1 MGLVDFLRFLC
12 YTGLFVCL
20 LIPIHNFIGKGGS
33 RTVTHHLQLIIFINS
48 FQGGSHMALPKY
60 ITDIDKILDIPE
72 EERKKLKAITEK
84 FVFRVNDY
92 YLKLINWADP
102 KDPIRK
108 LIIPNEGELS
118 EYGRWD
124 ASDED
129 TNYVVPGC
137 QHKYS
142 TTALLLVSEVCGSY
156 CRYCFRK
163 RLFRNDVNEAMSN
176 VDPGIAYIA
185 SHPEI
190 NNVLL
195 TGGDS
200 LILSTSRLRRIIE
213 ELRKIEH
220 VKIIRFGSKIPVF
233 NPMRIYEDI
242 DLLELIRT
250 YSTTEKR
257 IYVMAHINHP
267 REITNEAK
275 MAFDALHH
283 AGAIVVNQTPVLKGI
298 NDDPTILA
306 ELLDKLSWAGVTP
319 YYFFINRPVAGNRDF
334 VLSLEKVYQIV
345 EQAKAKTS
353 GLGKR
358 VRLSMSHT
366 SGKIEILAI
375 ENGKAYLKY
384 HQSRD
389 NQYGKFM
396 VLDCPRD
403 ASWFDDLP
411 GSEELWKKPQKM
423 THDVI
428 SVNELPELPQA
439 T

>member
-1 MGLVDFLRFLC
+1 MTKPR
-12 YTGLFVCL
+12 
-20 LIPIHNFIGKGGS
+20 
-33 RTVTHHLQLIIFINS
+33 
-48 FQGGSHMALPKY
+48 Y
-60 ITDIDKILDIPE
+60 ITNLDRLTMIPE
-72 EERKKLKAITEK
+72 EERERLKPITEK

-92 YLKLINWADP
+92 YLKLIDWNDP
-102 KDPIRK
+102 NDPIRK
-108 LIIPNEGELS
+108 LVIPNEGELE

-137 QHKYS
+137 QHKYT
-142 TTALLLVSEVCGSY
+142 TTALLIVSEVCGAY

-163 RLFRNDVNEAMSN
+163 RLFRNDVKEAMSD
-176 VDPGIAYIA
+176 VQPGIDYIVK
-185 SHPEI
+185 HPEI

-200 LILSTSRLRRIIE
+200 LILATEKLRGILE
-213 ELRKIEH
+213 KLREIEH
-220 VKIIRFGSKIPVF
+220 VKIIRLGSKIPVF
-233 NPMRIYEDI
+233 NPMRIYEDEE
-242 DLLELIRT
+242 LLDVIRT
-250 YSTTEKR
+250 YSTPEQR

-267 REITNEAK
+267 REITPEARRG
-275 MAFDALHH
+275 FQALHE

-298 NDDPTILA
+298 NDDPVVLG

-319 YYFFINRPVAGNRDF
+319 YYFFVNRPVAGNRDF
-334 VLSLEKVYQIV
+334 VLTLEEVYRIV
-345 EQAKAKTS
+345 EEAKARTS

-389 NQYGKFM
+389 GDYGKM
-396 VLDCPRD
+396 MILDCPKD
-403 ASWFDDLP
+403 AAWFDDLP
-411 GSEELWKKPQKM
+411 GNEEHWEQPEKK
-423 THDVI
+423 TDEVA
-428 SVNELPELPQA
+428 SVNEMPDLPQKKKRTPA
-439 T
+439 VL

>member
-1 MGLVDFLRFLC
+1 
-12 YTGLFVCL
+12 
-20 LIPIHNFIGKGGS
+20 
-33 RTVTHHLQLIIFINS
+33 
-48 FQGGSHMALPKY
+48 MAQPKY
-60 ITDIDKILDIPE
+60 ITDIDKITEIPE
-72 EERKKLKAITEK
+72 QERSKLKAITEK

-92 YLKLINWADP
+92 YLNLIDWSDP
-102 KDPIRK
+102 SDPIKK

-137 QHKYS
+137 QHKYK
-142 TTALLLVSEVCGSY
+142 TTALLLVSEVCGAY

-163 RLFRNDVNEAMSN
+163 RLFRNDVNEAVAN
-176 VDPGIAYIA
+176 VDPGLAYIEN
-185 SHPEI
+185 HPEI

-200 LILSTSRLRRIIE
+200 LILATSK
-213 ELRKIEH
+213 LRKIIERLREIDH
-220 VKIIRFGSKIPVF
+220 VKIIRLGSKIPVF
-233 NPMRIYEDI
+233 NPMRIYEDEA
-242 DLLELIRT
+242 LLELIRT
-250 YSTTEKR
+250 YSTVDKR

-267 REITNEAK
+267 REITKEAK
-275 MAFDALHH
+275 RAFEALHN

-298 NDDPTILA
+298 NDDPFVLA

-319 YYFFINRPVAGNRDF
+319 YYFFINRPVAGNREF
-334 VLSLEKVYQIV
+334 VLPLERVYRLVESAKSL
-345 EQAKAKTS
+345 TS

-375 ENGKAYLKY
+375 EGGKAYLKY

-389 NQYGKFM
+389 NEYGKFM
-396 VLDCPRD
+396 VLDCPAD
-403 ASWFDDLP
+403 AAWFDDLP
-411 GSEELWKKPQKM
+411 GSEYLWNRPKKIAA
-423 THDVI
+423 DVI
-428 SVNELPELPQA
+428 SANDLPDLPLH
-439 T
+439 